1 MIKDL
6 CRFFQPRVISYIRFE
21 EKSGH
26 IYFILKN
33 DSFYVT
39 DLIPNNLKHKNL

>member
-26 IYFILKN
+26 IYFSLKN